1 MYYLFTDWNI
11 CGTSPILLGAV
22 GLLYS
27 YHTTHCSSRS
37 LPFASAST
45 NTTDPPSEEDSWN
58 PPPVKKPKAS
68 LIKMCIENDKNA
80 MLRSMRKVIIF
91 YQLIIFYNLLL
102 ILYLFEF
109 FCFYVILKYYQNIVN
124 GIVFIIIILTV
135 SIL

>member
-1 MYYLFTDWNI
+1 MKCIVIILPTGNEIKGLLLLLSYLMYYLFTDWNI
-11 CGTSPILLGAV
+11 CGTSPIFLGAV

-58 PPPVKKPKAS
+58 PPLVKKPKAS

-91 YQLIIFYNLLL
+91 Y
-102 ILYLFEF
+102 
-109 FCFYVILKYYQNIVN
+109 
-124 GIVFIIIILTV
+124 
-135 SIL
+135 